1 MNERVSRDERP
12 WRTIERIQA
21 AASFF
26 RSRHVADTMK
36 ANSELSLIVPV
47 FNEEDMIEVFLRTL
61 DGVLGPADID
71 YEVLFVNDGSS
82 DASIDILR
90 QHADSD
96 PRIRV
101 LSLSRRF
108 GKEQAL
114 TAGLDY
120 AGGAA
125 AIPIDCDLQ
134 DPPEV
139 ILDMYSRWKDD
150 FDVVLAKRIE
160 RNSDSF
166 FKRLTSALFYR
177 FIRSISEIDIP
188 ENVGD
193 FRLID
198 RKVIETLKKYPER
211 NRFMKDIFASVGFR
225 QTIVE
230 YSRPKRAAGTT
241 KWSYLNLYKLA
252 VEGIVSFTSLPLKIW
267 SYVGALTALLAFFY
281 GLYLIVKTLI
291 FGVDVPGYAS
301 IMVVILIMSGLIL
314 LSLGVIGEYVSRI
327 FTEVKHRPIYVV
339 MEKIGFQD

>member
-1 MNERVSRDERP
+1 MNGRANRDEP
-12 WRTIERIQA
+12 PEFA
-21 AASFF
+21 AGSSFTAAMAS
-26 RSRHVADTMK
+26 RSRRGHEAMS
-36 ANSELSLIVPV
+36 AHPELSLIVPV
-47 FNEEDMIEVFLRTL
+47 FNEEDTIDVFLEAL
-61 DGVLGPADID
+61 SGVLGPAHID
-71 YEVLFVNDGSS
+71 YEILFVNDGSS
-82 DASIDILR
+82 DATIDILR
-90 QHADSD
+90 KHSDND

-101 LSLSRRF
+101 LNLSRRF

-120 AGGAA
+120 ASGAA
-125 AIPIDCDLQ
+125 AVPIDCDLQ

-139 ILDMYSRWKDD
+139 ILEMRSRWKDG
-150 FDVVLAKRIE
+150 FDVVLAKRVE

-211 NRFMKDIFASVGFR
+211 NRFMKGIFASVGFR

-252 VEGIVSFTSLPLKIW
+252 VEGIVSFTSVPLKIW
-267 SYVGALTALLAFFY
+267 SYVGALTALLSFFY

-301 IMVVILIMSGLIL
+301 MMVVILIMSGLIL

-339 MEKIGFQD
+339 MEKIGFRD